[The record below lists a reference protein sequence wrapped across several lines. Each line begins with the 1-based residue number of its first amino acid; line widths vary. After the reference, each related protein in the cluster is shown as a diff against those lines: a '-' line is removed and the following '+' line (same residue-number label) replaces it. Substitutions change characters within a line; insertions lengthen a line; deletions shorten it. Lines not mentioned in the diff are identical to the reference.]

1 MSRRIA
7 VALLGALVV
16 ATGAAAAPGDPE
28 RRAIRP
34 ADQAWA
40 RQANLRAADL
50 PAGYT
55 SSRAGSKQDNA
66 PLTCPGFKP
75 DLSDL
80 TITGEAL
87 SPVFQSRAGMTIFS
101 AVEVYSTVLDEHES
115 WRRTARREALRCVA
129 RMMNQISAQGV
140 RVTVTSRVVRPAPRV
155 GERSISFRIG
165 AKVETQ
171 GVTIPA
177 WFDLIGV
184 ARGRADASLL
194 ISSVARPPSASLEQ
208 KLLATLA
215 RRLKR

>member
-1 MSRRIA
+1 
-7 VALLGALVV
+7 LLGALVV
-16 ATGAAAAPGDPE
+16 ATAAAAAPGDPE

-40 RQANLRAADL
+40 RRANLRAADL

-55 SSRAGSKQDNA
+55 SSRTGSRQDNA

-87 SPVFQSRAGMTIFS
+87 SPVFQSRAGTTIFS
-101 AVEVYSTVLDEHES
+101 AAEVYSTVRDEHES

-129 RMMNQISAQGV
+129 RMMDQISAQGL

-165 AKVETQ
+165 AKVEAQ

-184 ARGRADASLL
+184 ARGRADATLL